1 MTFYI
6 KKITQNKFYL
16 LLGLILILYSNT
28 IFYGYIW
35 DDFDLVITT
44 YDDIIKYTLE
54 SYLIR
59 PVMFLSY
66 FISNYFFNSPIFDH
80 TINLIL
86 YIFLVKL
93 LYDFGKKYHK
103 ENVSFLILLVWICL
117 PWMGHI
123 VIWISQR
130 NDTLMMIFSLLAIK
144 ADRDQR
150 TLKSIAYLFL
160 GIFSKITCFLLPLYM
175 IFINKKNKLK
185 VLVYSLIQL
194 VFIIIGA
201 LSYIRGGTKL
211 KHLSEL
217 NVFENIILKIF
228 HVLEGLIT
236 QIIPL
241 PYFFNFMHFTAY
253 FILFIAAI
261 YFMNFKL
268 KRDLV
273 SLKNLE
279 LIILLFIFIL
289 PLAINSELRVSTFS
303 SYFLISLVFVGVI
316 SNRFSKIILS
326 LYLLHNL
333 TVTVLSKKNFYSG
346 VDDIEIYYPA
356 SVNGFYNN
364 NYYSSKRSTL
374 ILLKKNLEE
383 KVKDFFE

>member
-1 MTFYI
+1 MDLI
-6 KKITQNKFYL
+6 KRLMQNKKGL
-16 LLGLILILYSNT
+16 LVVLILILYSDS

-44 YDDIIKYTLE
+44 YDDIINHTLE

-80 TINLIL
+80 FINIIL
-86 YIFLVKL
+86 YIICVVL
-93 LYDFGKKYHK
+93 LYDFGKRYHEK
-103 ENVSFLILLVWICL
+103 NNLFLILLVWISL

-144 ADRDQR
+144 ADRKQK

-194 VFIIIGA
+194 VFIMIGA
-201 LSYIRGGTKL
+201 LSYYRGGTKL
-211 KHLSEL
+211 EHLSEL
-217 NVFENIILKIF
+217 NVFENIVLKIF

-236 QIIPL
+236 QLIPL
-241 PYFFNFMHFTAY
+241 PYFFNFIHFTFY

-261 YFMNFKL
+261 CFMKFKL
-268 KRDLV
+268 KKDLV

-279 LIILLFIFIL
+279 LIILLFIFIF
-289 PLAINSELRVSTFS
+289 PLSINSELRVGVFS
-303 SYFLISLVFVGVI
+303 SYFLISLVFVGII

-346 VDDIEIYYPA
+346 VDNLEIYYPA

-364 NYYSSKRSTL
+364 NYYSSKRSKL
-374 ILLKKNLEE
+374 ILLKNNLEE
-383 KVKDFFE
+383 KLKDFFE